1 MSETGERQEI
11 LELTSKIVSA
21 HVANN
26 PVAAPDLAGLISSVH
41 GALKNLGEDAP
52 AALEPAVPIKKSV
65 TPEHIV
71 CLEDGRKFKVLKR
84 HLRVTFGLSPAEY
97 RAKWG
102 LPADYP
108 MVAPRYAEVR
118 SKLAKQIGLGTKSG
132 RRLKARSKLR
142 D

>member
-1 MSETGERQEI
+1 MSEMEERQEV

-26 PVAAPDLAGLISSVH
+26 PVAAPELPELISGVH
-41 GALKNLGEDAP
+41 QALSNLGKDGP
-52 AALEPAVPIKKSV
+52 AALEPAVPIKRSV
-65 TPEHIV
+65 TPEHII

-118 SKLAKQIGLGTKSG
+118 SKLAKQIGLGTKPG
-132 RRLKARSKLR
+132 KRLKTPSKLR
-142 D
+142 G